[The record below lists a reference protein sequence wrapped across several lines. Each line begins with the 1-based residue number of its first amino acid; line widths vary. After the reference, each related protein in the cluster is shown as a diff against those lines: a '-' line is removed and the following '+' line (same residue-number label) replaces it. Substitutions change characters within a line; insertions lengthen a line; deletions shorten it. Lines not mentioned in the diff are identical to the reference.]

1 MLFYALSNFE
11 SQISSYKQD
20 KAVRILSFVNE
31 ARVLFLF
38 TYVLN
43 RYNFQSNVAFF
54 NFDKSIYEHIESA
67 FIVYPKYFAK

>member
-67 FIVYPKYFAK
+67 FIVYAKYFAK